1 MAHVTFIDLIATVS
15 GKLVKRHHT
24 TYMVRR
30 ATTSNPVM
38 LANPCFTMVLGK
50 RQTAPS
56 ESEQQYCERFGAI
69 CKATTE
75 RLHDSTQAPADVL
88 AFQSQNAFM
97 YNLRSVCMTKTNS
110 IKSCA
115 SSRPY
120 MIVSVR

>member
-1 MAHVTFIDLIATVS
+1 MAHVTFIDPIATVS

-38 LANPCFTMVLGK
+38 LANPCFTTVLGK

-56 ESEQQYCERFGAI
+56 ESEQQYRERFGAI

-75 RLHDSTQAPADVL
+75 RLHDSSQTTADML
-88 AFQSQNAFM
+88 AFRSQNE
-97 YNLRSVCMTKTNS
+97 YTTLRQYVWHQVAKDIS
-110 IKSCA
+110 
-115 SSRPY
+115 
-120 MIVSVR
+120 